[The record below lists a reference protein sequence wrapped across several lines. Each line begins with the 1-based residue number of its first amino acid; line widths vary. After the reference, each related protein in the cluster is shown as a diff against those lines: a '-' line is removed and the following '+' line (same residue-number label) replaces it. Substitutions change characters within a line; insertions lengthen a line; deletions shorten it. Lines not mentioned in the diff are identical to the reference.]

1 MKKKRVNLPPR
12 EAPYETYAL
21 ADKKRETPWGTTMPW
36 TVCGTGAR
44 KISSKKGILADPFL
58 FTEPRGC

>member
-21 ADKKRETPWGTTMPW
+21 ADKKRETPWGTTIP
-36 TVCGTGAR
+36 
-44 KISSKKGILADPFL
+44 
-58 FTEPRGC
+58 TESAVDRMRDWSEENEQ